1 MLLPKWNA
9 MSEEDQASYN
19 AMEQADRE
27 RYELEKDLENA
38 VCVNIERTFLPKLTN
53 LVQETISG

>member
-9 MSEEDQASYN
+9 LSEEEQASYN

-38 VCVNIERTFLPKLTN
+38 VCVNIERAFLPKLTN

>member
-9 MSEEDQASYN
+9 LSEEEQASYN

>member
-1 MLLPKWNA
+1 

-27 RYELEKDLENA
+27 RYELEKDPENA
-38 VCVNIERTFLPKLTN
+38 VCVNIERAFLPKLTN

>member
-9 MSEEDQASYN
+9 LSEKDQASYN
-19 AMEQADRE
+19 AMEQADRQ

-38 VCVNIERTFLPKLTN
+38 VCVNIECTFPPETDQ
-53 LVQETISG
+53 LVQETRSG

>member
-1 MLLPKWNA
+1 